1 MTSYEVFIYL
11 CLGDDIFCTLERI
24 ESITDLI
31 IQSWR
36 YPTQQFLPLNSIA
49 FCGLGWTRFSMFD
62 INHSSHQIVVCVFT
76 QLVVYTV
83 CHKKNCLHFQGT
95 IDTISRNPEKVHARF
110 TATNCYLMVNQITVV
125 FQASF
130 SLNKGSPRITL
141 TVPLNID
148 GFICSPCHPGLTRAR
163 SIRFLYLHS
172 ITLCRSIYSTIF
184 KLTELTLFR
193 LKSIE

>member
-1 MTSYEVFIYL
+1 MSYEVFIYL

-83 CHKKNCLHFQGT
+83 CHK
-95 IDTISRNPEKVHARF
+95 NPEKVHARF
-110 TATNCYLMVNQITVV
+110 TATNCHLMVTQITVV

-172 ITLCRSIYSTIF
+172 ITLCRSIF
-184 KLTELTLFR
+184 NNL
-193 LKSIE
+193 